1 MDLIMKKKKLF
12 MVSLGC
18 SKNQVD
24 SEVMLGRLTDYEI
37 TNDSGEAD
45 AIIVNTCGFIDA
57 AKQESINTVLSLH
70 GGRKEGSKLVMAGCL
85 SERYKDELQKE
96 LSEVDIFT
104 GVADYAKIDELIEGK
119 KSEFTEGTF
128 LIDEEERVVI
138 NSNYHAYIKM
148 AEGCNQTCSF
158 CAIPSFKGKLFSRS
172 QESILKEIAS
182 LSKKGYFDFS
192 LIAQDSSSYMRDKG
206 EKDGLASLIEKID
219 ALEGDF
225 YARVL
230 YLYPSTTDEKLI
242 ETIANAKKFVN
253 YFDMPVQH
261 ISDRMLKL
269 MKRGA
274 GKEKTISLLEK
285 MRAVPDSF
293 VRTSVIVGHPGE
305 TDEDFAEML
314 SFIEGFDFDAVTVF
328 EYSDEEGTTAYDMI
342 EKVDKK
348 TVSKRLTAIKKVIAK
363 KSAKKAKAT
372 VGSKFEAVFEGVSDE
387 HEYLLKAKKK
397 IWAPEI
403 DGEILVNESEIE
415 NPVVG
420 KLYKMT
426 ATAEA
431 KDKVIARID
440 GVA

>member
-1 MDLIMKKKKLF
+1 MKKKKLF

-24 SEVMLGRLTDYEI
+24 SEVMLGRLKNYEM
-37 TNDSGEAD
+37 TSDSSEAD

-70 GGRKEGSKLVMAGCL
+70 GGRKDGSKLVMAGCL

-104 GVADYAKIDELIEGK
+104 GVADYAKIDELLDGK

-128 LIDEEERVVI
+128 LIDKEERVVI

-172 QESILKEIAS
+172 EESILKEIVA
-182 LSKKGYFDFS
+182 LNKKRYFDFS

-206 EKDGLASLIEKID
+206 TKDGLAELVKKVD

-242 ETIANAKKFVN
+242 ETIANAKKIVN

-261 ISDRMLKL
+261 ISDRMLRL

-274 GKEKTISLLEK
+274 GKAKTVKLLEK

-293 VRTSVIVGHPGE
+293 VRTSVIVGHPSE
-305 TDEDFAEML
+305 SDEDFAEML
-314 SFIEGFDFDAVTVF
+314 AFIEEFDFDAVTVF
-328 EYSDEEGTTAYDMI
+328 EYSDEDGTAAYDMAD
-342 EKVDKK
+342 KVDKK
-348 TVSKRLTAIKKVIAK
+348 TVSKRLNAIKKVVAK
-363 KSAKKAKAT
+363 KMAKKAKSQ
-372 VGSKFEAVFEGVSDE
+372 VGNSFEAVFEGVSDE
-387 HEYLLKAKKK
+387 HEYLFKAKKK

-403 DGEILVNESEIE
+403 DGEILVNESEVE
-415 NPVVG
+415 NPQIG

-426 ATAEA
+426 ATGVA
-431 KDKVIARID
+431 KDKVIARI
-440 GVA
+440 GQLAR

>member
-1 MDLIMKKKKLF
+1 MKKKKLF

-24 SEVMLGRLTDYEI
+24 SEVMLGRLKDYEI
-37 TNDSGEAD
+37 TNDSSEAD

-57 AKQESINTVLSLH
+57 AKEESINTILSLH

-85 SERYKDELQKE
+85 SERYKEELQKE
-96 LSEVDIFT
+96 LKEVDIFT
-104 GVADYAKIDELIEGK
+104 GVADYARIDELLDNK
-119 KSEFTEGTF
+119 KSEFTKGTF

-172 QESILKEIAS
+172 EESILKEIVS
-182 LSKKGYFDFS
+182 LNKKGYFDFS
-192 LIAQDSSSYMRDKG
+192 LIAQDSSSYMRDRG
-206 EKDGLASLIEKID
+206 VKDGLASLVKKVD

-225 YARVL
+225 YARIL

-242 ETIANAKKFVN
+242 ETITNAKKFVN
-253 YFDMPVQH
+253 YFDMPIQH
-261 ISDRMLKL
+261 ISDRMLRL

-274 GKEKTISLLEK
+274 GRAKTVKLLQM
-285 MRAVPDSF
+285 MRAVPNSF

-305 TDEDFAEML
+305 SDEDFGEML

-328 EYSDEEGTTAYDMI
+328 EYSDEEGTRAHEMAD
-342 EKVDKK
+342 KVDKK
-348 TVSKRLTAIKKVIAK
+348 TISKRLSAIKRIIAK
-363 KSAKKAKAT
+363 KMAKRAKSAI
-372 VGSKFEAVFEGVSDE
+372 GSSFEAVFEGVSDE
-387 HEYLLKAKKK
+387 HEYLLRAKKK

-403 DGEILVNESEIE
+403 DGEILINESEEQDPI
-415 NPVVG
+415 VG

-426 ATAEA
+426 ATGAA
-431 KDKVIARID
+431 KDRIVARID
-440 GVA
+440 RLA

>member
-1 MDLIMKKKKLF
+1 MKTKKKLF

-24 SEVMLGRLTDYEI
+24 SEVMLGKLKNYEM
-37 TNDSGEAD
+37 TSNSSEAD

-96 LSEVDIFT
+96 LTEVDIFT

-119 KSEFTEGTF
+119 KSEFTDGTF

-172 QESILKEIAS
+172 EKSILKEIVS
-182 LSKKGYFDFS
+182 LNKKGYFDFS

-206 EKDGLASLIEKID
+206 TKDGLSELVKKVD

-242 ETIANAKKFVN
+242 ETIANAKRFVS

-269 MKRGA
+269 MKRGTSR
-274 GKEKTISLLEK
+274 EKTVKLLEK
-285 MRAVPDSF
+285 MRAVPNSF
-293 VRTSVIVGHPGE
+293 VRTSVIVGHPSE
-305 TDEDFAEML
+305 SDDDFAEL
-314 SFIEGFDFDAVTVF
+314 LAFVEGFDFDALSVF
-328 EYSDEEGTTAYDMI
+328 EYSDEEGTAAYDMAD
-342 EKVDKK
+342 KVDKK
-348 TVSKRLTAIKKVIAK
+348 VVSKRLGAMKKVIAK
-363 KSAKKAKAT
+363 KMTKKAKVAI
-372 VGSKFEAVFEGVSDE
+372 GSSFEAVFEGVSDE
-387 HEYLLKAKKK
+387 HEYLFKAKKK

-403 DGEILVNESEIE
+403 DGEILVNESEVE
-415 NPVVG
+415 NPQVG
-420 KLYKMT
+420 KLHKMT
-426 ATAEA
+426 ATGVA
-431 KDKVIARID
+431 KDKIIARID

>member
-1 MDLIMKKKKLF
+1 MKKKKLF

-24 SEVMLGRLTDYEI
+24 SEVMLGRLKEYEM
-37 TNDSGEAD
+37 TNDSSEAD

-96 LSEVDIFT
+96 LKEVDIFT
-104 GVADYAKIDELIEGK
+104 GVADYAKIDELIDGGK
-119 KSEFTEGTF
+119 AKFTEGTF

-138 NSNYHAYIKM
+138 NSNYHAYVKL
-148 AEGCNQTCSF
+148 AEGCNQVCSF

-172 QESILKEIAS
+172 EDSILKEIAKKK
-182 LSKKGYFDFS
+182 KKGYFDLS
-192 LIAQDSSSYMRDKG
+192 LVAQDSSSYMRDKG
-206 EKDGLASLIEKID
+206 VKGGLASLVKKID
-219 ALEGDF
+219 AIDGDF

-230 YLYPSTTDEKLI
+230 YLYPSTVDDELI
-242 ETIANAKKFVN
+242 NTIANAKKFVN
-253 YFDMPVQH
+253 YFDMPIQH
-261 ISDRMLKL
+261 ISDKMLRI

-274 GKEKTISLLEK
+274 GKVKTVELLSK

-305 TDEDFAEML
+305 SDEDFAEML
-314 SFIEGFDFDAVTVF
+314 SFIEEFDFDAVSVF
-328 EYSDEEGTTAYDMI
+328 EYSDEEGTAAYEMTDKMDKKIVTKRLKAI
-342 EKVDKK
+342 EKAIQKK
-348 TVSKRLTAIKKVIAK
+348 GV
-363 KSAKKAKAT
+363 KKAKVA
-372 VGSKFEAVFEGVSDE
+372 VGKSFEAVFEGVSDE

-403 DGEILVNESEIE
+403 DGEILINESEVE
-415 NPVVG
+415 NPEVG

-426 ATAEA
+426 AMDAA
-431 KDKVIARID
+431 KERVVARID
-440 GVA
+440 SLA

>member
-1 MDLIMKKKKLF
+1 MKKKKLF

-24 SEVMLGRLTDYEI
+24 SEVMLGRLKNYEM
-37 TNDSGEAD
+37 TNDSSEAD

-70 GGRKEGSKLVMAGCL
+70 GGRKDGSKLVMVGCL

-104 GVADYAKIDELIEGK
+104 GVADYAKIDELLDGK

-172 QESILKEIAS
+172 QESILKEIVS
-182 LSKKGYFDFS
+182 LNKKGYFDFS
-192 LIAQDSSSYMRDKG
+192 LIAQDSSSYMRDRG
-206 EKDGLASLIEKID
+206 VRDGLVELVKEVD

-261 ISDRMLKL
+261 ISDRMLRL

-274 GKEKTISLLEK
+274 GKSKTVKLLEK
-285 MRAVPDSF
+285 MRAVPNSF
-293 VRTSVIVGHPGE
+293 IRTSVIVGHPGE
-305 TDEDFAEML
+305 SDEDFAEML
-314 SFIEGFDFDAVTVF
+314 AFIEEFDFDAVTVF
-328 EYSDEEGTTAYDMI
+328 EYSDEEGTAAYDMAD
-342 EKVDKK
+342 KVDKK
-348 TVSKRLTAIKKVIAK
+348 TVSKRLAAIKKAVAK
-363 KSAKKAKAT
+363 KMAKKAKAAL
-372 VGSKFEAVFEGVSDE
+372 GSSFEAVFEGVSDE
-387 HEYLLKAKKK
+387 HEYLFKAKKK

-403 DGEILVNESEIE
+403 DGEILVNESEVE
-415 NPVVG
+415 NPQIG

-426 ATAEA
+426 ATGVA

>member
-1 MDLIMKKKKLF
+1 MKKKKKLF

-24 SEVMLGRLTDYEI
+24 SEVMLGKLKNYEM
-37 TNDSGEAD
+37 TNDSSEAD

-57 AKQESINTVLSLH
+57 AKEESINTVLSLH
-70 GGRKEGSKLVMAGCL
+70 GGRKDGSKLVMAGCL

-104 GVADYAKIDELIEGK
+104 GVADYAKIDELLDGK

-128 LIDEEERVVI
+128 LIDGEERVVI

-172 QESILKEIAS
+172 EESILKEIVS
-182 LSKKGYFDFS
+182 LNKKGYFDFS

-206 EKDGLASLIEKID
+206 VKDGLAELVKKID
-219 ALEGDF
+219 ALPCDF

-261 ISDRMLKL
+261 ISDKMLKL

-274 GKEKTISLLEK
+274 GKEKTVKLLEK
-285 MRAVPDSF
+285 MRAVPNSF

-305 TDEDFAEML
+305 SDEDFAEML
-314 SFIEGFDFDAVTVF
+314 SFVEEFDFDAVTVF
-328 EYSDEEGTTAYDMI
+328 EYSDEEGTAAYDMAD
-342 EKVDKK
+342 KVDKK

-363 KSAKKAKAT
+363 KMAKKAKLT
-372 VGSKFEAVFEGVSDE
+372 IGNSFEAVFEGVSDE
-387 HEYLLKAKKK
+387 HEYLFRAKKK

-415 NPVVG
+415 NPEVG

-426 ATAEA
+426 ATAAA

-440 GVA
+440 SIA

>member
-1 MDLIMKKKKLF
+1 MKTKKKKLF

-24 SEVMLGRLTDYEI
+24 SEVMLGRLQDYEM

-57 AKQESINTVLSLH
+57 AKQESINTILSLH

-96 LSEVDIFT
+96 LKEVDIFT
-104 GVADYAKIDELIEGK
+104 GVADYAKIDELLESGK
-119 KSEFTEGTF
+119 DKFTDGTF

-172 QESILKEIAS
+172 QESILKEIAA
-182 LSKKGYFDFS
+182 LNKKGYFDFS

-206 EKDGLASLIEKID
+206 VKDGLIGLIKKID
-219 ALEGDF
+219 ALDGDF

-242 ETIANAKKFVN
+242 SAIANAKKFVN
-253 YFDMPVQH
+253 YFDMPIQH
-261 ISDRMLKL
+261 ISDKMLRI

-274 GKEKTISLLEK
+274 GKAKTVELLER

-293 VRTSVIVGHPGE
+293 VRTSIIVGHPGE
-305 TDEDFAEML
+305 SDDDFSEML
-314 SFIEGFDFDAVTVF
+314 SFIEEFDFDMVTVF
-328 EYSDEEGTTAYDMI
+328 EYSDEEGTSAYEMAD
-342 EKVDKK
+342 KVDKK
-348 TVSKRLTAIKKVIAK
+348 TVSKRLTAMKKVIAK
-363 KSAKKAKAT
+363 KMAKKAKAAI
-372 VGSKFEAVFEGVSDE
+372 GRSFESVFEGVSDE
-387 HEYLLKAKKK
+387 HEFLFKAKKK

-403 DGEILVNESEIE
+403 DGEILINESEVE
-415 NPVVG
+415 NPQLG

-426 ATAEA
+426 ATDAA
-431 KDKVIARID
+431 KDKIIARID
-440 GVA
+440 ESA

>member
-1 MDLIMKKKKLF
+1 MKKKKLF

-24 SEVMLGRLTDYEI
+24 SEVMLGRLKEYEM
-37 TNDSGEAD
+37 TSDSSEAD

-57 AKQESINTVLSLH
+57 AKQESINTVLSLN
-70 GGRKEGSKLVMAGCL
+70 GGRKKGSKLVMAGCL

-148 AEGCNQTCSF
+148 AEGCNQVCSF

-172 QESILKEIAS
+172 EESVLKEIAA
-182 LSKKGYFDFS
+182 LNKKGYFDFS
-192 LIAQDSSSYMRDKG
+192 LVAQDSSSYMRDKG
-206 EKDGLASLIEKID
+206 VKGGLAALVKKID
-219 ALEGDF
+219 AMDGDF
-225 YARVL
+225 YVRAL
-230 YLYPSTTDEKLI
+230 YLYPSTVDDGLI
-242 ETIANAKKFVN
+242 NAIVSAKKFVN
-253 YFDMPVQH
+253 YFDMPIQH
-261 ISDRMLKL
+261 VSDKMLKL

-274 GKEKTISLLEK
+274 GKAKTVGLLEK
-285 MRAVPDSF
+285 MRAVPDSY

-305 TDEDFAEML
+305 SDEDFAEML
-314 SFIEGFDFDAVTVF
+314 SFIEEFDFDGVSVF
-328 EYSDEEGTTAYDMI
+328 EYSDEEGTDAYEMADKI
-342 EKVDKK
+342 DKK
-348 TVSKRLTAIKKVIAK
+348 TVAKRLKAIEKAINKKA
-363 KSAKKAKAT
+363 AKKAKAA
-372 VGSKFEAVFEGVSDE
+372 VGKSFEAVYEGISDE

-403 DGEILVNESEIE
+403 DGEILVNESEVE
-415 NPVVG
+415 NLEIG

-426 ATAEA
+426 ATDTA
-431 KDKVIARID
+431 KERVIARID
-440 GVA
+440 GIA

>member
-1 MDLIMKKKKLF
+1 MKKKKLF

-24 SEVMLGRLTDYEI
+24 SEVMLGRLKEYEM
-37 TNDSGEAD
+37 TNDSSEAD

-96 LSEVDIFT
+96 LKEVDIFT
-104 GVADYAKIDELIEGK
+104 GVADYAKIDELIDGGK
-119 KSEFTEGTF
+119 AKFTEGTF

-138 NSNYHAYIKM
+138 NSNYHAYIKL
-148 AEGCNQTCSF
+148 AEGCNQACSF

-172 QESILKEIAS
+172 EDSILKEIAS
-182 LSKKGYFDFS
+182 LNKKGYFDFS
-192 LIAQDSSSYMRDKG
+192 LVAQDSSSYMRDKG
-206 EKDGLASLIEKID
+206 AKGGLASLIKKID
-219 ALEGDF
+219 AMDGDF

-230 YLYPSTTDEKLI
+230 YLYPSTVDDELI
-242 ETIANAKKFVN
+242 KTIANAKKFVN
-253 YFDMPVQH
+253 YFDMPIQH
-261 ISDRMLKL
+261 ISDKMLRI

-274 GKEKTISLLEK
+274 GKAKTVELLSK

-305 TDEDFAEML
+305 SDEDFAEML
-314 SFIEGFDFDAVTVF
+314 SFIEEFDFDAVSVF
-328 EYSDEEGTTAYDMI
+328 EYSDEEGTGAYEMTD
-342 EKVDKK
+342 KVDKK
-348 TVSKRLTAIKKVIAK
+348 IVSKRLKAIEKAIQKKGV
-363 KSAKKAKAT
+363 KKAKVA
-372 VGSKFEAVFEGVSDE
+372 VGKSFEAVFEGVSDE

-403 DGEILVNESEIE
+403 DGEILINESEVE
-415 NPVVG
+415 NPEVG

-426 ATAEA
+426 ATDAA
-431 KDKVIARID
+431 KERVVARID
-440 GVA
+440 SLA

>member
-1 MDLIMKKKKLF
+1 MKKKKLF

-24 SEVMLGRLTDYEI
+24 SEVMLGRLKEYEM
-37 TNDSGEAD
+37 TNDSSEAD

-96 LSEVDIFT
+96 LKEVDIFT
-104 GVADYAKIDELIEGK
+104 GVADYAKIDELIDGGK
-119 KSEFTEGTF
+119 AKFTEGTF

-138 NSNYHAYIKM
+138 NSNYHAYVKL
-148 AEGCNQTCSF
+148 AEGCNQVCSF

-172 QESILKEIAS
+172 EDSILKEIAS
-182 LSKKGYFDFS
+182 LNKKGYFDLS
-192 LIAQDSSSYMRDKG
+192 LVAQDSSSYMRDKG
-206 EKDGLASLIEKID
+206 VKGGLASLVKKID
-219 ALEGDF
+219 AIDGDF

-230 YLYPSTTDEKLI
+230 YLYPSTVDDELI
-242 ETIANAKKFVN
+242 NTIANAKKFVN
-253 YFDMPVQH
+253 YFDMPIQH
-261 ISDRMLKL
+261 ISDKMLRI

-274 GKEKTISLLEK
+274 GKVKTVELLSK

-305 TDEDFAEML
+305 SDEDFAEML
-314 SFIEGFDFDAVTVF
+314 SFIEEFDFDAVSVF
-328 EYSDEEGTTAYDMI
+328 EYSDEEGTAAYEMTDKMDKKIVTKRLKAI
-342 EKVDKK
+342 EKAIQKK
-348 TVSKRLTAIKKVIAK
+348 GV
-363 KSAKKAKAT
+363 KKAKVA
-372 VGSKFEAVFEGVSDE
+372 VGKSFEAVFEGVSDE

-403 DGEILVNESEIE
+403 DGEILINESEVE
-415 NPVVG
+415 NPEVG

-426 ATAEA
+426 AMDAA
-431 KDKVIARID
+431 KERVVARID
-440 GVA
+440 SLA

>member
-1 MDLIMKKKKLF
+1 MKKKKLF

-24 SEVMLGRLTDYEI
+24 SEVMLGRLKEYEM
-37 TNDSGEAD
+37 TNDSSEAD

-96 LSEVDIFT
+96 LKEVDIFT
-104 GVADYAKIDELIEGK
+104 GVADYAKIDELIDGGK
-119 KSEFTEGTF
+119 AKFTEGTF

-138 NSNYHAYIKM
+138 NSNYHAYIKL

-172 QESILKEIAS
+172 EDSILKEIAS
-182 LSKKGYFDFS
+182 LNKKGYFDFS
-192 LIAQDSSSYMRDKG
+192 LVAQDSSSYMRDKG
-206 EKDGLASLIEKID
+206 AKGGLAALIKKID
-219 ALEGDF
+219 GMEGDF
-225 YARVL
+225 YARAL
-230 YLYPSTTDEKLI
+230 YLYPSTVDDELI
-242 ETIANAKKFVN
+242 STIANAKKFVN
-253 YFDMPVQH
+253 YFDMPIQH
-261 ISDRMLKL
+261 ISDKMLKL

-274 GKEKTISLLEK
+274 GKAKTVELLSK

-305 TDEDFAEML
+305 SDEDFAEML
-314 SFIEGFDFDAVTVF
+314 SFIEEFDFDAVSVF
-328 EYSDEEGTTAYDMI
+328 EYSDEEGTAAYNMAD
-342 EKVDKK
+342 KVDKK
-348 TVSKRLTAIKKVIAK
+348 IVSKRLKAIEKAIQKKGV
-363 KSAKKAKAT
+363 KKAKAAIGT
-372 VGSKFEAVFEGVSDE
+372 SFEAVFEGVSDE

-403 DGEILVNESEIE
+403 DGEILINESEIE
-415 NPVVG
+415 NPEIG

-426 ATAEA
+426 ATDGA
-431 KDKVIARID
+431 KERVVARID
-440 GVA
+440 SLA